1 METYILVL
9 ESQLGPR
16 RGCLRL
22 EERDGAVTGT
32 LTLLGHDNAVHGR
45 RTGTHTVR
53 LCHRLRTL
61 VNDLACISEL
71 EIRQGR
77 LSGTLRSGG
86 LGGQLRQSA
95 GKQRDD
101 NFGSFGVQFDH
112 KALLLLAAILC
123 LHFTT
128 FFGFCTTAFACDTRR
143 PALQ

>member
-61 VNDLACISEL
+61 VNDLACISDL

-86 LGGQLRQSA
+86 AAMKLHGEQQTRGKA
-95 GKQRDD
+95 GKD
-101 NFGSFGVQFDH
+101 NNNE
-112 KALLLLAAILC
+112 
-123 LHFTT
+123 
-128 FFGFCTTAFACDTRR
+128 
-143 PALQ
+143 